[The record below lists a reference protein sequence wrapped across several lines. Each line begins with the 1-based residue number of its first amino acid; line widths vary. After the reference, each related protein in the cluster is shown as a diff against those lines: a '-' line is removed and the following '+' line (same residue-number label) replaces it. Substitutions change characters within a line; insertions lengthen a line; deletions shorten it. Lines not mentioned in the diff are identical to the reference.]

1 MNINRVSILGLQF
14 LAANVYSDSLVDR
27 PLADIAKIDVA
38 VNTYYLEYQKFPETL
53 EELAQYKELPIKDP
67 WGVDYIYEKSKQGR
81 PKIYTLGE
89 DHKVGG
95 VGENKDRGSWE
106 ISR

>member
-1 MNINRVSILGLQF
+1 MSINGVSILVLLF
-14 LAANVYSDSLVDR
+14 LAVNAYSGSLVDR

-38 VNTYYLEYQKFPETL
+38 VNTYYLENQKFPETL
-53 EELAQYKELPIKDP
+53 EELAQYKELPTKDP

-81 PKIYTLGE
+81 PKIFTLGK
-89 DHKVGG
+89 DRKIGG
-95 VGENKDRGSWE
+95 IAENRDRGSWE